1 MKRFIPVLIGSFIFL
16 SIVHVQAQVEK
27 GKFLVGAR
35 SDLTA
40 LFNTNNTEI
49 TQNGNTEESE
59 EKNNQFG
66 LTPTVGYFIAN
77 GFAAGLFLD
86 LSTNNLSWEQELEDG
101 SIEDLNSSSST
112 FKAGP
117 FIRYYF
123 DMEKVKPFAHVQF
136 GIGSNNLTYDEV
148 SYDFSDPL
156 NPKVVI
162 EETKRKYAL
171 STWGIG
177 AGAAFFITNNV
188 SIDVMLGYSS
198 NTKRYTNDD
207 SDYELN
213 IRTGG
218 FGLDVGFNIVIP

>member
-1 MKRFIPVLIGSFIFL
+1 MTTLGFSGS
-16 SIVHVQAQVEK
+16 
-27 GKFLVGAR
+27 
-35 SDLTA
+35 
-40 LFNTNNTEI
+40 
-49 TQNGNTEESE
+49 
-59 EKNNQFG
+59 
-66 LTPTVGYFIAN
+66 
-77 GFAAGLFLD
+77 
-86 LSTNNLSWEQELEDG
+86 
-101 SIEDLNSSSST
+101 
-112 FKAGP
+112 
-117 FIRYYF
+117 
-123 DMEKVKPFAHVQF
+123 
-136 GIGSNNLTYDEV
+136 
-148 SYDFSDPL
+148 L